1 MGTICL
7 IAQNIR
13 HTKPLNPQE
22 ISLSSFLTMANKSM
36 ASMGAAHQKKIKAMS
51 SAERKAYYKANAEKT
66 AKTTKAVQAGLQFPV
81 NRMRRKMRASLKAK
95 VTREASIYMAA
106 ILEYCCAEVV
116 ELAGEQAISKKKKR
130 IMPRHVMMAMK
141 GDEEIS
147 KLVGQTTLIASAGS
161 MPTGVHPSLKSANL
175 PRKLGQRCFEEVKW
189 RGLAFFLT

>member
-66 AKTTKAVQAGLQFPV
+66 AKTTKAVQ
-81 NRMRRKMRASLKAK
+81 AK

-175 PRKLGQRCFEEVKW
+175 PRKEWGNAVLKK
-189 RGLAFFLT
+189 